1 MYENNYNYV
10 EVPGEG
16 KDKKKD
22 NKVGRTVAMLLAVA
36 IVGGASGFGGAYLQ
50 NSIASDNQP
59 AASASSAKTAFGE
72 TQNALLPK
80 ITAAKNIA
88 IFCFKPYYSLFCQTV
103 DRCLCM

>member
-1 MYENNYNYV
+1 MSYMYENNYNYV
-10 EVPGEG
+10 DVPGEG

-59 AASASSAKTAFGE
+59 ARPGISTAV
-72 TQNALLPK
+72 A
-80 ITAAKNIA
+80 
-88 IFCFKPYYSLFCQTV
+88 V
-103 DRCLCM
+103 